1 MFKEPNV
8 FDKLKED
15 GFSDRV
21 KGIGLSYHGIGA
33 CPHCSF
39 VEVVK
44 DHQSR
49 SKDRFYAGNGAGLS
63 MSWRSTNLAVEW
75 ASRCFRREKG
85 KLDKVVSEVNGLHP
99 KVVKFQN
106 SSKLEKGKGLCVSK
120 TQRKGLPLYYQNA
133 KLIIGKIKG
142 KFSKVAKIEELSSST
157 SESDSCGF
165 FWKKGEC
172 SSKIRIASQLK
183 GDLLSNGLEG
193 NNMGLFSIQVG
204 AQVCSHERSLECGS
218 VVHKQITGL
227 VVDLMNRQDINTQL
241 S

>member
-1 MFKEPNV
+1 MWFPKRKIAWIKAYGVPLRCWEEAFFK
-8 FDKLKED
+8 KLGRQIRETHWVDDDTVNRK
-15 GFSDRV
+15 
-21 KGIGLSYHGIGA
+21 
-33 CPHCSF
+33 
-39 VEVVK
+39 
-44 DHQSR
+44 
-49 SKDRFYAGNGAGLS
+49 
-63 MSWRSTNLAVEW
+63 
-75 ASRCFRREKG
+75 RREKG

-106 SSKLEKGKGLCVSK
+106 SSKLEKWKGLRVSK

-133 KLIIGKIKG
+133 KLIIGKNKG

-157 SESDSCGF
+157 SKSDSCGF

-193 NNMGLFSIQVG
+193 NNMGLFSIQVR